1 MAQDGQHDPP
11 VSDQAKPRDSEHAAE
26 AEMPADVLGSQAET
40 TDSDAISVGDEPA
53 EASGSSSAISLGTGQ
68 SGIAL
73 EDWSIAGELGDQEGL
88 DDEDLASE
96 EFEPPSAGTFELPEG
111 LVPDLEH
118 EFAAADA
125 TDGEAAGGDEADE
138 LGSEFSE
145 FAEIDNPE
153 MAADLIGETSQD
165 ELPGSWADGD
175 EVDVATVGTEEAY
188 REQVASRDPGRAAA
202 RVGLRPRPLPRRTTG
217 SSLVGVIIGGLMAV
231 PIVVAILLLGFRRD
245 DFGIAGLMPDAL
257 AFLLPAELRLPRLPR
272 DLPAADKMP
281 RLPRDGFAEI
291 SPRGESGSVAVAT
304 PPALADGPVG
314 RGDPTGIDRPVEDA
328 LLDAA
333 DLALLEMAT
342 ARSNVMLS
350 SLLELPAEAPEE
362 MLKAARVDWY
372 KSLAAVGEE
381 AVAAEQVRVEGG
393 RSAEAV
399 ARPVV
404 ALLEKIALDAVAA
417 EELAT
422 LARQWI
428 QATKRDSQGVV
439 FPGQL
444 RDVRQIGSAWAA
456 SVQAGG
462 DDEQAREVTVLSRRR
477 PEFADGSQV
486 VAVGVIVAGDVI
498 WAAVWGDL
506 EQRPTD
512 VLSDP
517 PLTVE

>member
-1 MAQDGQHDPP
+1 
-11 VSDQAKPRDSEHAAE
+11 
-26 AEMPADVLGSQAET
+26 
-40 TDSDAISVGDEPA
+40 
-53 EASGSSSAISLGTGQ
+53 
-68 SGIAL
+68 
-73 EDWSIAGELGDQEGL
+73 
-88 DDEDLASE
+88 
-96 EFEPPSAGTFELPEG
+96 
-111 LVPDLEH
+111 
-118 EFAAADA
+118 
-125 TDGEAAGGDEADE
+125 
-138 LGSEFSE
+138 
-145 FAEIDNPE
+145 
-153 MAADLIGETSQD
+153 
-165 ELPGSWADGD
+165 
-175 EVDVATVGTEEAY
+175 
-188 REQVASRDPGRAAA
+188 
-202 RVGLRPRPLPRRTTG
+202 
-217 SSLVGVIIGGLMAV
+217 
-231 PIVVAILLLGFRRD
+231 
-245 DFGIAGLMPDAL
+245 
-257 AFLLPAELRLPRLPR
+257 
-272 DLPAADKMP
+272 
-281 RLPRDGFAEI
+281 
-291 SPRGESGSVAVAT
+291 
-304 PPALADGPVG
+304 
-314 RGDPTGIDRPVEDA
+314 
-328 LLDAA
+328 
-333 DLALLEMAT
+333 MAT